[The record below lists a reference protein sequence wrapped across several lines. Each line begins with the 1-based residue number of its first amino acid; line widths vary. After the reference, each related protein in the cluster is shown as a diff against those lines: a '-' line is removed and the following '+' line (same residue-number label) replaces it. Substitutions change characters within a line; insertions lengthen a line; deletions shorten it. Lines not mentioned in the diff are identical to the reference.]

1 MNEAPKLNALIP
13 ELYCTSIKASIAFYT
28 EILGFEILY
37 QREEATFAMLERQ
50 GAQVMLDEYVHG
62 SARSWIAGPLEA
74 PFERGVNLD
83 IRTDNVEK
91 LYEKVKAS
99 GAKIFLP
106 IEDKWY
112 RANDIDLGSR
122 QFIVLD
128 PDGYL
133 LRFSGSLGTR
143 PTQTVL

>member
-1 MNEAPKLNALIP
+1 
-13 ELYCTSIKASIAFYT
+13 
-28 EILGFEILY
+28 
-37 QREEATFAMLERQ
+37 MLERQ
-50 GAQVMLDEYVHG
+50 GTQVMLDEYVHE
-62 SARSWIAGPLEA
+62 SARSRIAGPLEA
-74 PFERGVNLD
+74 PPGARHESGY
-83 IRTDNVEK
+83 RTDKVDE
-91 LYEKVKAS
+91 LYKKVKAF

-112 RANDIDLGSR
+112 RADDIDLGSR

-143 PTQTVL
+143 PTQAVL